1 MSKSDDLISRQA
13 AIDAVSEAGFELRGV
28 FERCEDALKALPSAQ
43 PSITLKD
50 AVSALRRFLE
60 DRGEF
65 GYFPYTWE
73 FHTKDGACL
82 KTDWGY
88 FEEGLDSIDQYI
100 EAGGMNPNLEA
111 EMRGENDEAN

>member
-1 MSKSDDLISRQA
+1 MNDLISRQA
-13 AIDAVSEAGFELRGV
+13 ALEAVSYECGELRGV
-28 FERCEDALKALPSAQ
+28 FERIEERLLALPSAQ
-43 PSITLKD
+43 PSITIKD
-50 AVSALRRFLE
+50 AVSALRRFLK

-111 EMRGENDEAN
+111 EMEK